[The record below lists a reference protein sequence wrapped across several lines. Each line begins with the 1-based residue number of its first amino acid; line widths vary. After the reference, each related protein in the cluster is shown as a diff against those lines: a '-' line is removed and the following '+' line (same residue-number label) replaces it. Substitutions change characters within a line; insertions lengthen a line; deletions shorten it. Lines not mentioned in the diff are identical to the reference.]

1 MHGALVA
8 GLLMTAGVVPA
19 GEMIPGPGD
28 FRFQTIHKAAGEK
41 EWPFVAESGM
51 LSCIKMFGQRAV
63 YFMPE
68 ETDSARAFNLD
79 VDIFSMS
86 MVNLGMTN
94 ILAPYDD
101 TTQLIHRIA
110 PFVTMGQRLCDQ
122 DPGTFVTGPEL

>member
-1 MHGALVA
+1 MNGPLLA
-8 GLLMTAGVVPA
+8 GLLMTAGVMPA
-19 GEMIPGPGD
+19 GEIFPEAGD
-28 FRFQTIHKAAGEK
+28 VRLQKIQRAAGEK

-51 LSCIKMFGQRAV
+51 LSCVKVLGDRVV
-63 YFMPE
+63 YFIPDGT
-68 ETDSARAFNLD
+68 ETDRPFNLD
-79 VDIFSMS
+79 VDLFAMS

-101 TTQLIHRIA
+101 TKQLVFRLA